1 MNYLPYR
8 YQSPTGDAISF
19 DFPLHEQTGSATR
32 VHQLLDRVLH
42 ALNHEVALLGDTQN
56 GDLLQALAMALAV
69 RTELIPGDPELTHRL
84 ARDLTDQALGSLPEA
99 RHERVHV
106 GNA

>member
-8 YQSPTGDAISF
+8 YQSPTGDAIAF

-32 VHQLLDRVLH
+32 VHQLLDRILH
-42 ALNHEVALLGDTQN
+42 TLNHEVALLGDTQN

-69 RTELIPGDPELTHRL
+69 RTELIPADPELTHRL
-84 ARDLTDQALGSLPEA
+84 ARELIQQALGALAEA
-99 RHERVHV
+99 RHHRVQV
-106 GNA
+106 GHA

>member
-8 YQSPTGDAISF
+8 YRSPTGDVISF
-19 DFPLHEQTGSATR
+19 DFPLHEQTGSPTR
-32 VHQLLDRVLH
+32 VHQLLDCILN

-69 RTELIPGDPELTHRL
+69 RTELIPADPELTHRL
-84 ARDLTDQALGSLPEA
+84 ARDLAQQALNALPEA
-99 RHERVHV
+99 RHERTQV
-106 GNA
+106 GHA